1 MNTTSK
7 LAGLMIAGIALSL
20 AAGALQAKDRLTYA
34 SSLPQ
39 THASSIGIQYFA
51 DQVAAQTD
59 GEIEI
64 EFFPAGSAA
73 SAKTMLSAVSKGLV
87 DGGFVANIYYPGEL
101 PVTTIISDLSFWNSG
116 TKVISAAITDT
127 VLNDCPTCMEE
138 FEKNGI
144 HFLSTYGTP
153 PYLAMC
159 SDMESAEDLQGKRL
173 RVAGEDMG
181 RWAQQ
186 IGAIPVNIPNNEAYE
201 AMQRG
206 QVDCIIGA
214 TAWMKSLSLGEL
226 IEAVIDLPM
235 GAFQGGS
242 LINVSTGYW
251 DKLDPAQQR
260 ILSETAMGA
269 TARTVFAYLEQD
281 VTSDQIMAEEGIVK
295 VAPSQA
301 LVDAQQDF
309 RLNQRGTAVE
319 NAARRG
325 VEGGEAVADALL
337 ANIEKWT
344 EILAAH
350 PQIDETGYRELL
362 VTEILG
368 AAQ

>member
-1 MNTTSK
+1 MNKPFKRT
-7 LAGLMIAGIALSL
+7 GLLVTVFATGFATGPVL
-20 AAGALQAKDRLTYA
+20 AKDTLTYA

-51 DQVAAQTD
+51 DQVSEKTD
-59 GEIEI
+59 GEISI

-73 SAKTMLSAVSKGLV
+73 SAKTMLSAVSKGLI
-87 DGGFVANIYYPGEL
+87 DGGFIANIYYPGEL

-127 VLNDCPTCMEE
+127 VINDCPACVEE

-159 SDMESAEDLQGKRL
+159 AKADGAEDLQGKRL

-181 RWAQQ
+181 RWAQK

-226 IEAVIDLPM
+226 VEGVIDLPM

-251 DKLDPAQQR
+251 DKLDPDRQR
-260 ILSETAMGA
+260 ILSEVALGA

-281 VTSDQIMAEEGIVK
+281 VISNQIMADESIAII
-295 VAPSQA
+295 APSPG
-301 LVDAQQDF
+301 LVAAQEAF
-309 RLNQRGTAVE
+309 RLNQRATAVE

-325 VEGGEAVADALL
+325 VEDGDAVASALL
-337 ANIEKWT
+337 VNIDKWT
-344 EILAAH
+344 GILAEH
-350 PQIDETGYRELL
+350 PDVDEPGYRALL
-362 VTEILG
+362 VAEILG